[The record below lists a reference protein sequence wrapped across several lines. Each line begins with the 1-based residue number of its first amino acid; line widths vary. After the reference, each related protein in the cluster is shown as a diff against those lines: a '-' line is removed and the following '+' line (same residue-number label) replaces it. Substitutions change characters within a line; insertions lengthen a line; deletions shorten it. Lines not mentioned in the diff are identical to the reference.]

1 MKIFPKIL
9 ICFFLLANCANV
21 SNAQMSSGI
30 LKTSEGFLA
39 VINSDSLWFT
49 IQLDDSRF
57 KEPQFIEASRLEVI
71 SHVLYVQMLRVSDI
85 STKKEINPLISLMN
99 WETDYI
105 RNSENAIKKRSDFII
120 DSLGTKSTISG
131 VNTNAWYYS
140 INVDEN
146 DLYIYFLDIYKNGE
160 FIRIEYYGNLENART
175 STSNLFSQLN
185 FYPNEIDIVKLQSAL
200 SNGKFGY

>member
-57 KEPQFIEASRLEVI
+57 REPQFIEASRLEVI
-71 SHVLYVQMLRVSDI
+71 SHVLYVQMLRESDI

-131 VNTNAWYYS
+131 VSTNAWYYS

-160 FIRIEYYGNLENART
+160 FIRIEFYGNLENART

-185 FYPNEIDIVKLQSAL
+185 FYPNEIDIAKLQAAL

>member
-1 MKIFPKIL
+1 
-9 ICFFLLANCANV
+9 
-21 SNAQMSSGI
+21 MSSGI

-57 KEPQFIEASRLEVI
+57 REPQFIEASRLEVI
-71 SHVLYVQMLRVSDI
+71 SHVLYVQMLRESDL

-105 RNSENAIKKRSDFII
+105 RNSENAKKKRSDFII

-131 VNTNAWYYS
+131 VSTNAWYYS

-185 FYPNEIDIVKLQSAL
+185 FYPNEIDIAKLQAAL